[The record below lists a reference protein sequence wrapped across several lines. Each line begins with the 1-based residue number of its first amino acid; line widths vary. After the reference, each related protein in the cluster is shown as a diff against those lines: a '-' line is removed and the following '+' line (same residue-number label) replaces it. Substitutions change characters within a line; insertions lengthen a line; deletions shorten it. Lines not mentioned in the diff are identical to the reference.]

1 MKGLLMTPKCIIFD
15 CDGTLV
21 DSEDVT
27 NRIIA
32 EMASELGITM
42 TGDEATA
49 TFGGKTLNAVLY
61 KMRELS
67 GKEIPDDWL
76 PRLIK
81 KVSESWKTELN
92 PVHGVRELLESLE
105 IPICVASNGESI
117 HIHQSLEMTGLRDFF
132 DGNIFSASDIGVPKP
147 APDLFLY
154 AAKKMGFK
162 PEQCVVVEDSITGVI
177 AANRAKIRGY
187 GLVKLCSAEELE
199 NAGAIPFT
207 NMWNLPVLL
216 GI

>member
-1 MKGLLMTPKCIIFD
+1 MTDDTSPKCIIFD

-21 DSEDVT
+21 DSEEVT
-27 NRIIA
+27 NEIIA
-32 EMASELGITM
+32 EMAGELGVKM
-42 TGDEATA
+42 TGEEATA
-49 TFGGKTLNAVLY
+49 IFVGKTLDAVLY

-81 KVSESWKTELN
+81 RVSEVWKTELK
-92 PVHGVRELLESLE
+92 PVNGVRELLESLK
-105 IPICVASNGESI
+105 IPICVASNGKPI
-117 HIHQSLEMTGLRDFF
+117 HINQSLRMTGLHDFF

-154 AAKKMGFK
+154 AAEKMGFK
-162 PEQCVVVEDSITGVI
+162 PEQCVVIEDSIPGVM
-177 AANRAKIRGY
+177 AANHAKIKAY

-207 NMWNLPVLL
+207 NMQELSGLL